1 MTLIHYRRFSNLILA
16 SSIVLFAISIVST
29 VIIIIAEFPLKLS
42 LNPQGFENFFNYF
55 SFPTKALTA
64 TLATFAIWLTLERLS
79 QTERQIDTITDDNK
93 FNNYSK
99 HQQEFVDFMKD
110 VSILISGIC
119 EIEKI
124 SPRVYLVPAYKT
136 YFAKTYE
143 EFHPHMTEGARLA
156 IDKFYHE
163 VAKSLIGEKHCDLAK
178 VPFTE
183 ITKIS
188 SIASG
193 DVREL
198 IIPLT
203 EKVLSRIQLE
213 YSRINMPVQQIQ
225 LAKARFTELHVIS
238 STLAFY
244 RSLLAFDGE
253 FGKDSG
259 SFQDN
264 FEQYE
269 NGLGV

>member
-1 MTLIHYRRFSNLILA
+1 MTLNHYRRFSNYFLA

-29 VIIIIAEFPLKLS
+29 VFIIIAEFPLKLS
-42 LNPQGFENFFNYF
+42 LNPQGFENFFSYF
-55 SFPTKALTA
+55 SFPMKALTA
-64 TLATFAIWLTLERLS
+64 TLATFAVWLTLERLL
-79 QTERQIDTITDDNK
+79 QTEKQTYAIMDNNQ
-93 FNNYSK
+93 FNNYTK

-110 VSILISGIC
+110 VSVLISGIC

-143 EFHPHMTEGARLA
+143 EYHHHMNEGARLT

-163 VAKSLIGEKHCDLAK
+163 VAKSLIGEKHCDLAN
-178 VPFTE
+178 VPINE

-188 SIASG
+188 STASG

-213 YSRINMPVQQIQ
+213 YSRLNMPAQQIQ
-225 LAKARFTELHVIS
+225 LAKDRFTELHVIS